1 MNKIQS
7 RRLFLAPIT
16 IFLLLLTIFPLAY
29 LIVTSLTDRA
39 ATSPSTNFIGLA
51 NYKEIFLD
59 AEFRYSLFVTF
70 VITFCSVSLQVIF
83 GLVLALSF
91 SNIRSNLWLLRALYL
106 IPMAAAPVAT
116 LFNWRFMLSS
126 SSGIIN
132 YIISFLGITEIGW
145 LDSRNMALIS
155 IVMVE
160 TWLWTPFVFVI
171 LIAAISSIDPSV
183 LDAAAIDGAGRIRIA
198 FSIYIPMI
206 KPFLIIALVLRIID
220 SAKSFDTIQILTQ
233 GGPGY
238 DTASFNF
245 LIFKNAIEYLNFG
258 YASAEAIV
266 LLVILLVISRFLFNK
281 IKVIEG

>member
-7 RRLFLAPIT
+7 RRIFLAPIT
-16 IFLLLLTIFPLAY
+16 IFLLLLTIFPLVY
-29 LIVTSLTDRA
+29 LVVTSLTDRA
-39 ATSPSTNFIGLA
+39 ATSSSTNFVGLA
-51 NYKEIFLD
+51 NFKEIFFD
-59 AEFRYSLFVTF
+59 AEFRYSLFITF
-70 VITFCSVSLQVIF
+70 VITFLSVSLQVIF
-83 GLVLALSF
+83 GFILALSF

-106 IPMAAAPVAT
+106 VPMAAAPVAT

-132 YIISFLGITEIGW
+132 YIISFLGIPEIGW
-145 LDSRNMALIS
+145 LDSRIMALIS
-155 IVMVE
+155 IVTVE
-160 TWLWTPFVFVI
+160 IWLWTPFVFVI
-171 LIAAISSIDPSV
+171 FVAAISSIDSSV
-183 LDAAAIDGAGRIRIA
+183 RDAAAIDGAGKIRIA
-198 FSIYIPMI
+198 ISIYIPMI

-245 LIFKNAIEYLNFG
+245 LIFKNAIEYMNFG

-266 LLVILLVISRFLFNK
+266 LLVILLVIARFLFNK
-281 IKVIEG
+281 IKVIED

>member
-1 MNKIQS
+1 
-7 RRLFLAPIT
+7 
-16 IFLLLLTIFPLAY
+16 
-29 LIVTSLTDRA
+29 
-39 ATSPSTNFIGLA
+39 
-51 NYKEIFLD
+51 
-59 AEFRYSLFVTF
+59 
-70 VITFCSVSLQVIF
+70 
-83 GLVLALSF
+83 
-91 SNIRSNLWLLRALYL
+91 
-106 IPMAAAPVAT
+106 
-116 LFNWRFMLSS
+116 
-126 SSGIIN
+126 
-132 YIISFLGITEIGW
+132 
-145 LDSRNMALIS
+145 
-155 IVMVE
+155 MVE

-258 YASAEAIV
+258 YASAVLEKFLRSDCGCRIFTCVVGAIF
-266 LLVILLVISRFLFNK
+266 LVDRHFS
-281 IKVIEG
+281 KVGGPSSTNTTSNNS